1 MTGGRIFLV
10 AAEPSGDALGA
21 DLVRVLKARD
31 PWLEFAGIGG
41 REMAQAGVDSAFDIA
56 DLAILGLVDGLRAYP
71 RVVRRAQETADA
83 ARAFDP
89 DIAVLIDSW
98 GFTLRVAQRLR
109 EASPR
114 TRLVKYVGP
123 QVWATRPGRAK
134 TLAAA
139 VDHLVCI
146 HDFEAP
152 FYAPFGLPVTVAG
165 HPAVGRAL
173 VGNPIA
179 FRARQGLASDAK
191 ALVVLPGSR
200 RSELKRVGPT
210 IVAAA
215 ARLVRE
221 IEGVVPIVVAAEN
234 VEEGARAL
242 AESLPGARVIAA
254 AERDDAFAAA
264 TAALAA
270 SGTVTTEVALQGAP
284 VVVGYKLGW
293 ITWALARAFLLKS
306 KYVTLMNVAAS
317 REVAPEFI
325 QTRFTVEKL
334 VRATAPLLTDR
345 DARARQVEAQN
356 AALAAM
362 GRGARPAAEIAA
374 DVVQAE
380 IARSPQKAV
389 LRSR

>member
-1 MTGGRIFLV
+1 MTGGRVFLV

-21 DLVRVLKARD
+21 DLVRALKARD
-31 PWLEFAGIGG
+31 PSLAFAGVGG
-41 REMAQAGVDSAFDIA
+41 RAMAEAGVDSAFDIS
-56 DLAILGLVDGLRAYP
+56 DLAVLGLIDGLKAYP
-71 RVVRRAQETADA
+71 RVVRRADETADA
-83 ARAFDP
+83 ARRFDP
-89 DIAVLIDSW
+89 QVAVLVDSW

-109 EASPR
+109 TATPR
-114 TRLVKYVGP
+114 ARLLKYVGP

-165 HPAVGRAL
+165 HPAVGRA
-173 VGNPIA
+173 VAGDGAA
-179 FRARQGLASDAK
+179 FRARHGLASDAK
-191 ALVVLPGSR
+191 TLVVLPGSR

-215 ARLVRE
+215 ARLVRDTP
-221 IEGVVPIVVAAEN
+221 GVTPVLVAAET
-234 VEEGARAL
+234 VEDGARAL
-242 AESLPGARVIAA
+242 AAQLPGVIVVGG
-254 AERDDAFAAA
+254 AERNDAFAAG

-270 SGTVTTEVALQGAP
+270 SGTVTTEVGLQGAP

-293 ITWALARAFLLKS
+293 ITWALARLFLLKS
-306 KYVTLMNVAAS
+306 RYVTLMNVAAA

-325 QTRFTVEKL
+325 QTRFTVDNL
-334 VRATAPLLTDR
+334 VRAAAPLLADPA
-345 DARARQVEAQN
+345 ARAAQVEAQN

-380 IARSPQKAV
+380 LARAMATPLS
-389 LRSR
+389 

>member
-1 MTGGRIFLV
+1 
-10 AAEPSGDALGA
+10 
-21 DLVRVLKARD
+21 
-31 PWLEFAGIGG
+31 
-41 REMAQAGVDSAFDIA
+41 
-56 DLAILGLVDGLRAYP
+56 
-71 RVVRRAQETADA
+71 
-83 ARAFDP
+83 
-89 DIAVLIDSW
+89 
-98 GFTLRVAQRLR
+98 
-109 EASPR
+109 
-114 TRLVKYVGP
+114 
-123 QVWATRPGRAK
+123 
-134 TLAAA
+134 
-139 VDHLVCI
+139 
-146 HDFEAP
+146 
-152 FYAPFGLPVTVAG
+152 VTVAG

>member
-1 MTGGRIFLV
+1 MTGGRVFLV

-21 DLVRVLKARD
+21 DLVRALKARD
-31 PWLEFAGIGG
+31 PSLAFAGVGG
-41 REMAQAGVDSAFDIA
+41 RAMAEAGVDSAFDIS
-56 DLAILGLVDGLRAYP
+56 DLAVLGLIDGVKAYP
-71 RVVRRAQETADA
+71 RVVRRADETAEA
-83 ARAFDP
+83 ARRFDP
-89 DIAVLIDSW
+89 QVAVLIDSW

-109 EASPR
+109 TATPHA
-114 TRLVKYVGP
+114 RLVKYVGP

-165 HPAVGRAL
+165 HPAVGRA
-173 VGNPIA
+173 VAGDGAA
-179 FRARQGLASDAK
+179 FRARHGISADAK
-191 ALVVLPGSR
+191 TLIVLPGSR

-215 ARLVRE
+215 VQLVRE
-221 IEGVVPIVVAAEN
+221 IPGVTPVLVAAET
-234 VEEGARAL
+234 VEESARAL
-242 AESLPGARVIAA
+242 AAQIPGVIVVGG
-254 AERDDAFAAA
+254 AERNDAFAAG

-293 ITWALARAFLLKS
+293 ITWALARLFLLKS
-306 KYVTLMNVAAS
+306 RYVTLMNVAAA

-325 QTRFTVEKL
+325 QTRFTIENL
-334 VRATAPLLTDR
+334 VRAAAPLLADPA
-345 DARARQVEAQN
+345 ARARQVEGQN

-380 IARSPQKAV
+380 LARAV
-389 LRSR
+389 AAPLS

>member
-1 MTGGRIFLV
+1 MTGGRVFLV

-21 DLVRVLKARD
+21 DLVRALKARD
-31 PWLEFAGIGG
+31 PSLAFAGVGG
-41 REMAQAGVDSAFDIA
+41 RAMAEAGVDSAFDIS
-56 DLAILGLVDGLRAYP
+56 DLAVLGLIDGVKAYP
-71 RVVRRAQETADA
+71 RVVRRADETAEA
-83 ARAFDP
+83 ARRFDP
-89 DIAVLIDSW
+89 QVAVLIDSW

-109 EASPR
+109 TATPHA
-114 TRLVKYVGP
+114 RLVKYVGP

-165 HPAVGRAL
+165 HPAVGRA
-173 VGNPIA
+173 VAGDGAA
-179 FRARQGLASDAK
+179 FRARHGISADAK
-191 ALVVLPGSR
+191 TLIVLPGSR

-215 ARLVRE
+215 VQLVRE
-221 IEGVVPIVVAAEN
+221 IPGVTPVLVAAET
-234 VEEGARAL
+234 VEESARAL
-242 AESLPGARVIAA
+242 AAQIPGVIVVGG
-254 AERDDAFAAA
+254 AERNDAFAAG
-264 TAALAA
+264 TVALAA

-293 ITWALARAFLLKS
+293 ITWALARLFLLKS
-306 KYVTLMNVAAS
+306 RYVTLMNVAAA

-325 QTRFTVEKL
+325 QTRFTIENL
-334 VRATAPLLTDR
+334 VRAAAPLLADPA
-345 DARARQVEAQN
+345 ARARQVEGQN

-380 IARSPQKAV
+380 LARAV
-389 LRSR
+389 AAPLS